1 MKTLNEIRNITAT
14 QEYDKHFW
22 NATRIKPDSEMAM
35 RDAMDSVT
43 GTYFTPTA
51 GEADLQALEAYTAD
65 LIRRWREKQPLMQE
79 KDESAVEQYHYPQLA
94 QKLDGWIQELERED
108 A

>member
-1 MKTLNEIRNITAT
+1 MKTINEIRNITAT

-22 NATRIKPDSEMAM
+22 NAMRLKPDSEMAM

-51 GEADLQALEAYTAD
+51 GEADLVRWSSEAI
-65 LIRRWREKQPLMQE
+65 IRHSQRT
-79 KDESAVEQYHYPQLA
+79 
-94 QKLDGWIQELERED
+94 
-108 A
+108 